1 MDLTSNELYRHINR
15 LIKNIILSRP
25 KPHIPSISIKSRKNQ
40 NNIIIEEENIEK
52 YFIMI
57 ILNESNISNFIY
69 NSSMNQKINMY
80 FNKLEYLSL
89 TNNYLINI
97 NFIVNFPELFYLDVL
112 GNPLVDFNG
121 LNDKNIFGYLRL
133 TVEKFNE
140 KKVLSIKGLNCI
152 ILDFDIKDKN
162 TLKYFKLNNPNIIM
176 LNNEIIYYVD
186 ILKDAEIRK
195 GTKRM
200 RTIKRNVMN
209 LMANNSNEIKNKN
222 PKLDLNKKNSL
233 YSFNS
238 SNKNNNRY
246 QSHPNINLEFSSKK
260 DSKSELQNKPDNLKL
275 KNINADNNIKIT
287 NPNLLEIKNFF
298 EELYQILAKI
308 KKKALGRINSKMIY
322 EEKSYLNVEKKRLLL
337 LNKTYMKIN
346 AFNKYKKKNKNE
358 IYIKNIDAIYTNK
371 FCDAIKIYEVKK
383 YIKCININIRF
394 GIIILISMLF
404 YCLNL
409 ISMKMAITIIHYL
422 MLKYYKFDEHQQFQY
437 FNSFGNIHYLCYY
450 FDNLED
456 FKTKLKFAEKSQIE
470 LYQKILDILEIPQ
483 LILKVNKLYQKK
495 FFFTKNK
502 NISQKNKIS
511 ILLSDIRELDLEK
524 DIFILIEFF
533 CDFIQYENIEQHI
546 INGSENDEYSTMIEI
561 KEMLEQNELEK
572 NNIYLDNLSA
582 KKFYKNKL
590 ESTFNKFF
598 FENNKIKIVKNRTFK
613 DIHDNKKS
621 YYKNKL
627 NLISFYQNWNKE
639 YEKVDEISTKNCLT
653 IDKFITRRKINNNK
667 DNIFKK
673 YKSTEYNKG
682 KKLFSPGTKNIG
694 LNTNIFSNKTINKRF
709 NINSN
714 IEPNLYCKTINFR
727 NVNIPEVDKF
737 ERNYSMG
744 KTYQNKFISFSPNNR
759 FNKNYKSIVA
769 SRTQNRNNFKLFS
782 NYFIQNSQKSN
793 EEIIKNKF
801 LKTYLLNKSSKHIKI
816 KENNNDDEKLNTL
829 NIKRIN
835 DIREKE
841 NPRVSINAYR
851 LYEKMIKNKSKN
863 KKEKNETY
871 NDDLLVEKYN
881 QIKQSNIIRKIIEQH
896 NKFLQEKLKKA
907 NNKVKSD

>member
-1 MDLTSNELYRHINR
+1 MDLTSNELYKHINR

-222 PKLDLNKKNSL
+222 PKLNLNKKNSL

-260 DSKSELQNKPDNLKL
+260 DSKSESQNKPDNLKL

-308 KKKALGRINSKMIY
+308 KKKS
-322 EEKSYLNVEKKRLLL
+322 
-337 LNKTYMKIN
+337 
-346 AFNKYKKKNKNE
+346 
-358 IYIKNIDAIYTNK
+358 
-371 FCDAIKIYEVKK
+371 
-383 YIKCININIRF
+383 
-394 GIIILISMLF
+394 
-404 YCLNL
+404 
-409 ISMKMAITIIHYL
+409 
-422 MLKYYKFDEHQQFQY
+422 
-437 FNSFGNIHYLCYY
+437 
-450 FDNLED
+450 
-456 FKTKLKFAEKSQIE
+456 
-470 LYQKILDILEIPQ
+470 
-483 LILKVNKLYQKK
+483 
-495 FFFTKNK
+495 
-502 NISQKNKIS
+502 
-511 ILLSDIRELDLEK
+511 
-524 DIFILIEFF
+524 
-533 CDFIQYENIEQHI
+533 
-546 INGSENDEYSTMIEI
+546 
-561 KEMLEQNELEK
+561 
-572 NNIYLDNLSA
+572 
-582 KKFYKNKL
+582 
-590 ESTFNKFF
+590 
-598 FENNKIKIVKNRTFK
+598 
-613 DIHDNKKS
+613 
-621 YYKNKL
+621 
-627 NLISFYQNWNKE
+627 
-639 YEKVDEISTKNCLT
+639 
-653 IDKFITRRKINNNK
+653 
-667 DNIFKK
+667 
-673 YKSTEYNKG
+673 
-682 KKLFSPGTKNIG
+682 
-694 LNTNIFSNKTINKRF
+694 
-709 NINSN
+709 
-714 IEPNLYCKTINFR
+714 
-727 NVNIPEVDKF
+727 
-737 ERNYSMG
+737 
-744 KTYQNKFISFSPNNR
+744 
-759 FNKNYKSIVA
+759 
-769 SRTQNRNNFKLFS
+769 
-782 NYFIQNSQKSN
+782 
-793 EEIIKNKF
+793 
-801 LKTYLLNKSSKHIKI
+801 
-816 KENNNDDEKLNTL
+816 
-829 NIKRIN
+829 
-835 DIREKE
+835 
-841 NPRVSINAYR
+841 
-851 LYEKMIKNKSKN
+851 
-863 KKEKNETY
+863 
-871 NDDLLVEKYN
+871 
-881 QIKQSNIIRKIIEQH
+881 IRK
-896 NKFLQEKLKKA
+896 N
-907 NNKVKSD
+907 

>member
-1 MDLTSNELYRHINR
+1 MDLTSNELYKHINR

-260 DSKSELQNKPDNLKL
+260 DSKSESQNKPDNLKL

-308 KKKALGRINSKMIY
+308 KKKS
-322 EEKSYLNVEKKRLLL
+322 
-337 LNKTYMKIN
+337 
-346 AFNKYKKKNKNE
+346 
-358 IYIKNIDAIYTNK
+358 
-371 FCDAIKIYEVKK
+371 
-383 YIKCININIRF
+383 
-394 GIIILISMLF
+394 
-404 YCLNL
+404 
-409 ISMKMAITIIHYL
+409 
-422 MLKYYKFDEHQQFQY
+422 
-437 FNSFGNIHYLCYY
+437 
-450 FDNLED
+450 
-456 FKTKLKFAEKSQIE
+456 
-470 LYQKILDILEIPQ
+470 
-483 LILKVNKLYQKK
+483 
-495 FFFTKNK
+495 
-502 NISQKNKIS
+502 
-511 ILLSDIRELDLEK
+511 
-524 DIFILIEFF
+524 
-533 CDFIQYENIEQHI
+533 
-546 INGSENDEYSTMIEI
+546 
-561 KEMLEQNELEK
+561 
-572 NNIYLDNLSA
+572 
-582 KKFYKNKL
+582 
-590 ESTFNKFF
+590 
-598 FENNKIKIVKNRTFK
+598 
-613 DIHDNKKS
+613 
-621 YYKNKL
+621 
-627 NLISFYQNWNKE
+627 
-639 YEKVDEISTKNCLT
+639 
-653 IDKFITRRKINNNK
+653 
-667 DNIFKK
+667 
-673 YKSTEYNKG
+673 
-682 KKLFSPGTKNIG
+682 
-694 LNTNIFSNKTINKRF
+694 
-709 NINSN
+709 
-714 IEPNLYCKTINFR
+714 
-727 NVNIPEVDKF
+727 
-737 ERNYSMG
+737 
-744 KTYQNKFISFSPNNR
+744 
-759 FNKNYKSIVA
+759 
-769 SRTQNRNNFKLFS
+769 
-782 NYFIQNSQKSN
+782 
-793 EEIIKNKF
+793 
-801 LKTYLLNKSSKHIKI
+801 
-816 KENNNDDEKLNTL
+816 
-829 NIKRIN
+829 
-835 DIREKE
+835 
-841 NPRVSINAYR
+841 
-851 LYEKMIKNKSKN
+851 
-863 KKEKNETY
+863 
-871 NDDLLVEKYN
+871 
-881 QIKQSNIIRKIIEQH
+881 IRK
-896 NKFLQEKLKKA
+896 N
-907 NNKVKSD
+907 

>member
-1 MDLTSNELYRHINR
+1 MDLTSNELYKHINR

-260 DSKSELQNKPDNLKL
+260 DSESESKNKPDNLKL

-308 KKKALGRINSKMIY
+308 KKKS
-322 EEKSYLNVEKKRLLL
+322 
-337 LNKTYMKIN
+337 
-346 AFNKYKKKNKNE
+346 
-358 IYIKNIDAIYTNK
+358 
-371 FCDAIKIYEVKK
+371 
-383 YIKCININIRF
+383 
-394 GIIILISMLF
+394 
-404 YCLNL
+404 
-409 ISMKMAITIIHYL
+409 
-422 MLKYYKFDEHQQFQY
+422 
-437 FNSFGNIHYLCYY
+437 
-450 FDNLED
+450 
-456 FKTKLKFAEKSQIE
+456 
-470 LYQKILDILEIPQ
+470 
-483 LILKVNKLYQKK
+483 
-495 FFFTKNK
+495 
-502 NISQKNKIS
+502 
-511 ILLSDIRELDLEK
+511 
-524 DIFILIEFF
+524 
-533 CDFIQYENIEQHI
+533 
-546 INGSENDEYSTMIEI
+546 
-561 KEMLEQNELEK
+561 
-572 NNIYLDNLSA
+572 
-582 KKFYKNKL
+582 
-590 ESTFNKFF
+590 
-598 FENNKIKIVKNRTFK
+598 
-613 DIHDNKKS
+613 
-621 YYKNKL
+621 
-627 NLISFYQNWNKE
+627 
-639 YEKVDEISTKNCLT
+639 
-653 IDKFITRRKINNNK
+653 
-667 DNIFKK
+667 
-673 YKSTEYNKG
+673 
-682 KKLFSPGTKNIG
+682 
-694 LNTNIFSNKTINKRF
+694 
-709 NINSN
+709 
-714 IEPNLYCKTINFR
+714 
-727 NVNIPEVDKF
+727 
-737 ERNYSMG
+737 
-744 KTYQNKFISFSPNNR
+744 
-759 FNKNYKSIVA
+759 
-769 SRTQNRNNFKLFS
+769 
-782 NYFIQNSQKSN
+782 
-793 EEIIKNKF
+793 
-801 LKTYLLNKSSKHIKI
+801 
-816 KENNNDDEKLNTL
+816 
-829 NIKRIN
+829 
-835 DIREKE
+835 
-841 NPRVSINAYR
+841 
-851 LYEKMIKNKSKN
+851 
-863 KKEKNETY
+863 
-871 NDDLLVEKYN
+871 
-881 QIKQSNIIRKIIEQH
+881 IRK
-896 NKFLQEKLKKA
+896 N
-907 NNKVKSD
+907 

>member
-1 MDLTSNELYRHINR
+1 MDLTSNELYKHINK
-15 LIKNIILSRP
+15 LIKSIILSRP
-25 KPHIPSISIKSRKNQ
+25 KPHLPSISIKSRQNQ
-40 NNIIIEEENIEK
+40 NYKIDEEENIDK

-69 NSSMNQKINMY
+69 NSSLNQKINMY

-112 GNPLVDFNG
+112 GNPLVDFNA
-121 LNDKNIFGYLRL
+121 LNYKNIFGYLRL

-152 ILDFDIKDKN
+152 ILDFDINDKS

-176 LNNEIIYYVD
+176 LNNEVIYYVD
-186 ILKDAEIRK
+186 ILKEAEIRK

-200 RTIKRNVMN
+200 KNIKKNIMN
-209 LMANNSNEIKNKN
+209 LIANNSNEIKNKN
-222 PKLDLNKKNSL
+222 SKLDSYKKNSL
-233 YSFNS
+233 NSFS
-238 SNKNNNRY
+238 SLNITNNRY
-246 QSHPNINLEFSSKK
+246 QSHPNIKYDFSSKK
-260 DSKSELQNKPDNLKL
+260 ESESESPNRPDNLKL
-275 KNINADNNIKIT
+275 KNTNAYNNIKIT
-287 NPNLLEIKNFF
+287 NQNLLDIKNFF
-298 EELYQILAKI
+298 EELYQILSKI
-308 KKKALGRINSKMIY
+308 NKKALGRINSKMLY
-322 EEKSYLNVEKKRLLL
+322 EEKTYLNVEKKRLLL
-337 LNKTYMKIN
+337 LNKTYMQIN
-346 AFNKYKKKNKNE
+346 AFNKNKKKNINE
-358 IYIKNIDAIYTNK
+358 IYIKNLDAIYTNK

-422 MLKYYKFDEHQQFQY
+422 LLKYYKFDEHHQFQY
-437 FNSFGNIHYLCYY
+437 FNTFGNIHYLCYY

-470 LYQKILDILEIPQ
+470 LYQKILDILEIPN

-495 FFFTKNK
+495 LFFSKNK
-502 NISQKNKIS
+502 NISQKTKIS
-511 ILLSDIRELDLEK
+511 TLLSDIRELDIEN

-572 NNIYLDNLSA
+572 NKIYLDNLSA

-627 NLISFYQNWNKE
+627 NIITFYKNWNKE

-653 IDKFITRRKINNNK
+653 IDKFITRRKNNNNI
-667 DNIFKK
+667 DNKFKK
-673 YKSTEYNKG
+673 YKSTEYRNFFSSD
-682 KKLFSPGTKNIG
+682 KKNVG

-709 NINSN
+709 NMNSN
-714 IEPNLYCKTINFR
+714 IGPNLYCKTITFR
-727 NVNIPEVDKF
+727 NINHPEEDEF
-737 ERNYSMG
+737 EKNYSIG
-744 KTYQNKFISFSPNNR
+744 KTLQNQFIHFSPNNK
-759 FNKNYKSIVA
+759 FNKNYKSIEA
-769 SRTQNRNNFKLFS
+769 SKTQYKNNFKLFS
-782 NYFIQNSQKSN
+782 NYFIQNSQKIN
-793 EEIIKNKF
+793 EKFIKNKF
-801 LKTYLLNKSSKHIKI
+801 LKTYLLDKGIKQIKTKDNKNEDK
-816 KENNNDDEKLNTL
+816 NLNTL

-841 NPRVSINAYR
+841 NPRVNINAYR
-851 LYEKMIKNKSKN
+851 LYEKMIKNKNKI

-871 NDDLLVEKYN
+871 NNDLLVEKYN
-881 QIKQSNIIRKIIEQH
+881 QIKQSNIIRKLLEQQ
-896 NKFLQEKLKKA
+896 NKLFQEKLKKS
-907 NNKVKSD
+907 NDNI